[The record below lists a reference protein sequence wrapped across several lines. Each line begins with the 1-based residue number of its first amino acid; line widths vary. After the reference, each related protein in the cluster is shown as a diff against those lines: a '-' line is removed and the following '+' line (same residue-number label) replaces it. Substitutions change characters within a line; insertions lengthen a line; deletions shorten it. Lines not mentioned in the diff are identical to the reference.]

1 MASLNHAPPRCVT
14 SVGRLPSLNL
24 SVQKQGRS
32 SKRVWD
38 REEAGKCEPHS

>member
-1 MASLNHAPPRCVT
+1 MASLNHASPRCVT

-32 SKRVWD
+32 SKGLGQRRSWKV
-38 REEAGKCEPHS
+38 